1 MLGIREK
8 VFFEKIVRNY
18 KSVFVSG
25 TDLERN
31 NYTGETQ

>member
-8 VFFEKIVRNY
+8 AFFEIIRNY